1 MSGVNRSLAFI
12 FLGLMLAAC
21 ADEPQYHR
29 ADWIVRVNIDWST
42 TNGDKRQLINHI
54 ADAFAKAPKMG
65 FNEIPPSSAVQG
77 DKDQFLFFQY
87 NRDCENRV
95 SNTEKLLEYVHRTVQ
110 GSPDMEV
117 DKGTFQP
124 GVDTIRV
131 SGKSWIDSDPSPFG
145 D

>member
-1 MSGVNRSLAFI
+1 
-12 FLGLMLAAC
+12 
-21 ADEPQYHR
+21 
-29 ADWIVRVNIDWST
+29 
-42 TNGDKRQLINHI
+42 
-54 ADAFAKAPKMG
+54 MG